1 MSSNWAKHTE
11 ASNCRGNPATC
22 GVAQL
27 AAAPMRQ
34 IRLEVRH
41 TPRDDDQS
49 HSDVIGEKDDETRL
63 ALSEMADVIY
73 KPIQRTEKRKK

>member
-1 MSSNWAKHTE
+1 
-11 ASNCRGNPATC
+11 
-22 GVAQL
+22 
-27 AAAPMRQ
+27 MRQ